1 MSKPSYIELANDVR
15 IPILYEDRAVLAI
28 DKPYGWM
35 LVPQSWDKTNR
46 NLQLAIRSSI
56 NAGDFWA
63 RCRGITYLRFIHRL
77 DAETTG
83 VLLFA
88 KNPGAMRTY
97 SALFAN
103 RRIEKVYLAV
113 VHGQPPEREWDC
125 CLKLTADPG
134 LTGKVEVDLRSG
146 IAAETF
152 FRVLATRA
160 ERALI
165 EARPVTGRTH
175 QIRVHLAASGHPI
188 LGDPLYSLR
197 AKSRAGDARQ
207 LALRAASLTYL
218 DPFQRRPVKI
228 DASVEEFK
236 KKFGFSSEATA

>member
-1 MSKPSYIELANDVR
+1 MPKPNYIELTSDVR

-35 LVPQSWDKTNR
+35 LVPDSWDKTNR

-63 RCRGITYLRFIHRL
+63 RSRGITYLKFIHRL
-77 DAETTG
+77 DADTTG

-103 RRIEKVYLAV
+103 RRIDKVYLAV
-113 VHGQPPEREWDC
+113 VRGLPAEREWKC
-125 CLKLTADPG
+125 CLNLKADPG
-134 LTGKVEVDLRSG
+134 LAGKIEVDLRSG
-146 IAAETF
+146 IAAETC
-152 FRVLATRA
+152 FRVLDTRA
-160 ERALI
+160 DRSLI
-165 EARPVTGRTH
+165 EAQPITGRTH
-175 QIRVHLAASGHPI
+175 QIRVHLEASGHPI
-188 LGDPLYSLR
+188 LGDPLYGLR
-197 AKSRAGDARQ
+197 GNSRSGDAKE
-207 LALRAASLTYL
+207 LALRAASLTYT

-228 DASVEEFK
+228 AASVDEFK
-236 KKFGFSSEATA
+236 KKFGFRPQATA

>member
-1 MSKPSYIELANDVR
+1 VSKPHYIELANDVR

-56 NAGDFWA
+56 DAGDFWA
-63 RCRGITYLRFIHRL
+63 RSRGITYLRFIHRL
-77 DAETTG
+77 DADTTG

-103 RRIEKVYLAV
+103 RRIDKVYLAV
-113 VHGQPPEREWDC
+113 VHGVPAEREWNC
-125 CLKLTADPG
+125 CLKLKPDPG
-134 LTGKVEVDLRSG
+134 LTGKVEVDSRSG

-165 EARPVTGRTH
+165 EVRPTTGRTH

-188 LGDPLYSLR
+188 LGDPLYGLR
-197 AKSRAGDARQ
+197 ANPGSGEAKG
-207 LALRAASLTYL
+207 LALRAAALTYI
-218 DPFQRRPVKI
+218 DPFQRRPIKI
-228 DASVEEFK
+228 ATSVEEFK
-236 KKFGFSSEATA
+236 KRFGFRPEATA

>member
-1 MSKPSYIELANDVR
+1 MSKPYYIELANDVR

-35 LVPQSWDKTNR
+35 LVPHSWDKTNR

-63 RCRGITYLRFIHRL
+63 RSRGITYLRFIHRL
-77 DAETTG
+77 DADTTG

-103 RRIEKVYLAV
+103 RRIDKVYLAV
-113 VHGQPPEREWDC
+113 VHGLPPEREWNC
-125 CLKLTADPG
+125 CLKLKAEPG
-134 LTGKVEVDLRSG
+134 LNGKVEVDPRSG
-146 IAAETF
+146 LAAETF
-152 FRVLATRA
+152 FRVLATHA

-165 EARPVTGRTH
+165 EARPITGRTH

-188 LGDPLYSLR
+188 LGDPLYGLR
-197 AKSRAGDARQ
+197 ANSRSGDAKE
-207 LALRAASLTYL
+207 LALRAMSLTYI

-228 DASVEEFK
+228 AASVEEFK
-236 KKFGFSSEATA
+236 KKFGFRPEATA